1 MFEDNFKDYFESAP
15 QPEEQPAKKV
25 ESLEE
30 GQEREIEE
38 STIERKHSRKRLILV
53 CAVLVA
59 VLAAAGWFWATYL
72 HPYKIAQNTGRLV
85 EMSCQGVI
93 FKTYE
98 GKMISEKFIADTLH
112 YYQSDFLFTVKN
124 DSVASQVKALCGS
137 GKKVTLNYE
146 EYKGRLPWRGETKC
160 FVTSVEVDK

>member
-1 MFEDNFKDYFESAP
+1 M
-15 QPEEQPAKKV
+15 
-25 ESLEE
+25 
-30 GQEREIEE
+30 
-38 STIERKHSRKRLILV
+38 ILV

-59 VLAAAGWFWATYL
+59 VLAVAGWFWATYL

-146 EYKGRLPWRGETKC
+146 EYNGRLPWRGETKC